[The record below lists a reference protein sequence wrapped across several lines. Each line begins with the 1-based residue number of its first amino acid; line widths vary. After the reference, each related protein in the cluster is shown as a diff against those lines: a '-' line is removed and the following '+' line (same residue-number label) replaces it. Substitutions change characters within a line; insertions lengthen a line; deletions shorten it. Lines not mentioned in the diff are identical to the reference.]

1 LCKPGCCVSVT
12 SENRDRARSLRQRLN
27 DHALDIETLAAEA
40 AAVFTSAGLPAQ
52 ERWLGLEL
60 YGYTSS
66 AEPTSVHD
74 VLGLESGSR
83 LVVQVK
89 TYRVQPGTLAD
100 GPKAGA
106 SFHHFFVEPVRALV
120 DAQHRARSIADS
132 GTRSIRLDFPPNP
145 SKPYLPVSG
154 EFRVDTFD
162 RILLGLRAVL
172 HLQLG
177 SLVQ

>member
-1 LCKPGCCVSVT
+1 VSVT

-74 VLGLESGSR
+74 VLGIES
-83 LVVQVK
+83 
-89 TYRVQPGTLAD
+89 GTLAD